1 MTNKKFSEL
10 ALTNSVNDTDI
21 FALSQQQVGG
31 IWSSRGVTGA
41 VLKAGLVGPE
51 GPQGP
56 EGEAGP
62 QGPKG
67 DTGADGTKGDKG
79 DPGPQGEVGPQGPK
93 GDPGDS
99 GDIKIDPNS
108 NNILTNSSAGLLVD
122 RYKAPNVGIT
132 GTYVSTGG
140 GPDFTADN
148 AFSET
153 GGIWRVK
160 NTLMLSRVP
169 ARYSGAV
176 ILDISLG
183 KIPCDSSGIP
193 LIYTLSTTTTSKQ
206 VSGVFRQHSVMI
218 LAINGSP
225 IKLMDVA
232 SGAMEDYS
240 EGVAW
245 NVSVKYT
252 FGDMSPSV

>member
-10 ALTNSVNDTDI
+10 TLTGSVNDADI
-21 FALSQQQVGG
+21 FALSQQQAGG

-67 DTGADGTKGDKG
+67 DTGADGPKGDKG
-79 DPGPQGEVGPQGPK
+79 DPGPQGPK

-108 NNILTNSSAGLLVD
+108 NNILTTSSAGLLVD

-132 GTYVSTGG
+132 GTYVSTGS
-140 GPDFTADN
+140 GPDFTQDN
-148 AFSET
+148 AFSTT

-160 NTLMLSRVP
+160 NTIMLSRVP
-169 ARYSGAV
+169 AKYSGAV

-193 LIYTLSTTTTSKQ
+193 LLYTLSTTTTSKQ
-206 VSGVFRQHSVMI
+206 VNGVWRQHSVMI

-245 NVSVKYT
+245 SVSVKYT
-252 FGDMSPSV
+252 FGDMAPSV

>member
-10 ALTNSVNDTDI
+10 SLTGSVNDADI
-21 FALSQQQVGG
+21 FALSQQQAGG

-67 DTGADGTKGDKG
+67 E
-79 DPGPQGEVGPQGPK
+79 PGPQGEVGPPGPK

-99 GDIKIDPNS
+99 ADIKIDPNQ
-108 NNILTNSSAGLLVD
+108 NNLLTTSSAGLLVD

-132 GTYVSTGG
+132 GTYVSTGS
-140 GPDFTADN
+140 GPDFTQAD
-148 AFSET
+148 AFSTT

-160 NTLMLSRVP
+160 NTIMLSRVP
-169 ARYSGAV
+169 AKYSGAV

-193 LIYTLSTTTTSKQ
+193 LPYTLSTTTTSKQ
-206 VSGVFRQHSVMI
+206 VSGVWRQHSVMI

-252 FGDMSPSV
+252 FGDMAPSV